1 MKINFN
7 PETYEALINRANREN
22 KAAAALVSE
31 LITTVLNK
39 EETNEPKKKSNNL
52 R

>member
-1 MKINFN
+1 MKINFT

-39 EETNEPKKKSNNL
+39 EETDERKETRSKI

>member
-1 MKINFN
+1 MKINFT
-7 PETYEALINRANREN
+7 PETYQALIKRANREN

-31 LITTVLNK
+31 LLTEILNK
-39 EETNEPKKKSNNL
+39 EETNEPKKKNNL